1 MTAQILIVEDEPLI
15 AQDLKFLLDDM
26 GISSVDVAMDYDGA
40 VGILKEK
47 NFDLVL
53 LDVNLSSEKDGIH
66 LAEYLNESKKTPF
79 IFITSYFNSS
89 VIERAKRT
97 KPQAYLVKPFQAKDV
112 KVNVEMALF
121 KAAESKPSQPVFVK
135 EKNGSIKVDLDKLL
149 YLEAV
154 DSYTRLIFENE
165 EVMVSQNLKSM
176 QEKLGSKEIVR
187 VHKSYSVNISAI
199 STIKGGAVFINDH
212 KIPIGRA
219 YKEDF
224 SAHISFI

>member
-1 MTAQILIVEDEPLI
+1 MTSRILIVEDEPLI

-26 GISSVDVAMDYDGA
+26 GLSFVDVAMDYHEA
-40 VGILKEK
+40 LAILADK

-66 LAEYLNESKKTPF
+66 LAEYLNESMKTPF

-112 KVNVEMALF
+112 KVNVQMALF
-121 KAAESKPSQPVFVK
+121 KASENEVSQPVFVK
-135 EKNGSIKVDLDKLL
+135 EKGGSIKVDLDKLL

-154 DSYTRLIFENE
+154 DSYTRLIFEDE

-176 QEKLGSKEIVR
+176 QEKLASKEIVR
-187 VHKSYSVNISAI
+187 VHKSYCVNISAI
-199 STIKGGAVFINDH
+199 STIKGGVVYINDH
-212 KIPIGRA
+212 KIPVGRA
-219 YKEDF
+219 YKDDF
-224 SAHISFI
+224 NAHISFI

>member
-1 MTAQILIVEDEPLI
+1 MSARILIVEDEPLI
-15 AQDLKFLLDDM
+15 AQDLKFLLHD
-26 GISSVDVAMDYDGA
+26 
-40 VGILKEK
+40 VGIKAVHIAMSYDEAINSLK
-47 NFDLVL
+47 NSSFDLAL
-53 LDVNLSSEKDGIH
+53 LDVNLSGEKDGIH
-66 LAEYLNESKKTPF
+66 LAEHLNVSLIPF

-112 KVNVEMALF
+112 KVNVQMALF
-121 KAAESKPSQPVFVK
+121 KASESNSENPVFVK

-154 DSYTRLIFENE
+154 DNYTRLIFENE

-176 QEKLGSKEIVR
+176 QEKLDSKEIIR
-187 VHKSYSVNISAI
+187 VHKSFCVNIGAI
-199 STIKGGAVFINDH
+199 STIKGGALFINDH

-219 YKEDF
+219 YKHDF
-224 SAHISFI
+224 TDRISFL